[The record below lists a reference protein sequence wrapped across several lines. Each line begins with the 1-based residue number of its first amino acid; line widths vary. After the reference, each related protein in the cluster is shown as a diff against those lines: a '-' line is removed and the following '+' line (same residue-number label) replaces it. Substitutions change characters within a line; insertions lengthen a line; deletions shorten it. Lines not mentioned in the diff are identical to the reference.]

1 MINKKLEEM
10 LMQITPG
17 TPLRAGLDNI
27 IDGSI
32 GALIVVGMD
41 ETVEKMLD
49 GGFVINCDYTPERI
63 FELAKMD
70 GAIIVDEACEKILY
84 ANVHLQVD
92 RNYSSEESGTRH
104 RTAQRAGKQT
114 GKLVIA
120 VSERKKVVSLYK
132 GENRYKL
139 KNMSEITSEA
149 AQALKTMERYRYVL
163 DKSLANLTIL
173 ELDDIVT
180 LYDVALVLQR
190 FEMIRRIDEEL
201 KGYVIEL
208 GVEGRLIELQLKDLE
223 QDIELDMIEFL
234 NDYMSSDTSYEDVIS
249 QISSLTNAE
258 LLEIEN
264 FSSALGYRKSY
275 SNLDNKISPKGYRV
289 LGKIS
294 KLTKKDIEK
303 LISMYGGLSSIQE
316 APIEELADTKMSK
329 FKIKAIKN
337 GLKRLKFTVELEK

>member
-1 MINKKLEEM
+1 MCIYKL
-10 LMQITPG
+10 
-17 TPLRAGLDNI
+17 
-27 IDGSI
+27 I
-32 GALIVVGMD
+32 G
-41 ETVEKMLD
+41 
-49 GGFVINCDYTPERI
+49 
-63 FELAKMD
+63 
-70 GAIIVDEACEKILY
+70 
-84 ANVHLQVD
+84 
-92 RNYSSEESGTRH
+92 NYSSEESGTRH

-132 GENRYKL
+132 GDIRYKL

-180 LYDVALVLQR
+180 LYDVAQVLQR
-190 FEMIRRIDEEL
+190 FEMMRRIDDEL
-201 KGYVIEL
+201 KGYVVEL
-208 GVEGRLIELQLKDLE
+208 GTEGRLMDLQLKDLE
-223 QDIELDMIEFL
+223 QDINEDMEEFL
-234 NDYMSSDTSYEDVIS
+234 SDYMSSDSTYEDVMS
-249 QISSLTNAE
+249 QIANLTNIE

-294 KLTKKDIEK
+294 KLTKKDIDK
-303 LISMYGGLSSIQE
+303 LINTYGELASIQD
-316 APIEELADTKMSK
+316 APIEELSDTKLSK
-329 FKIKAIKN
+329 LKIKAIKN
-337 GLKRLKFTVELEK
+337 GLKRLKYTVELEK